1 VQEPVPG
8 LVTLTP
14 LPKIG
19 DGAFTHW
26 SLPLVAFRLAPGPV
40 WPGGNL
46 LIREIVPRPGGG
58 GLGLGRGGAGLG
70 LHTQTRQIPSQ
81 KRQHT
86 RT

>member
-40 WPGGNL
+40 
-46 LIREIVPRPGGG
+46 
-58 GLGLGRGGAGLG
+58 
-70 LHTQTRQIPSQ
+70 
-81 KRQHT
+81 
-86 RT
+86 